1 MYNMLDKLE
10 EENDLLSSCLMA
22 SENTLEM
29 LKSKNEFAFEKDA
42 GRFKDKSRD
51 AILIRK
57 QATDLKK
64 RQIVLYPALKRL
76 RKSKKYQT

>member
-1 MYNMLDKLE
+1 
-10 EENDLLSSCLMA
+10 
-22 SENTLEM
+22 M

-64 RQIVLYPALKRL
+64 ETDRFISRIKEIE
-76 RKSKKYQT
+76 K

>member
-1 MYNMLDKLE
+1 
-10 EENDLLSSCLMA
+10 
-22 SENTLEM
+22 M

-51 AILIRK
+51 AISIRK

-64 RQIVLYPALKRL
+64 ETDRFISRIKEIEKKQKILKIN
-76 RKSKKYQT
+76 